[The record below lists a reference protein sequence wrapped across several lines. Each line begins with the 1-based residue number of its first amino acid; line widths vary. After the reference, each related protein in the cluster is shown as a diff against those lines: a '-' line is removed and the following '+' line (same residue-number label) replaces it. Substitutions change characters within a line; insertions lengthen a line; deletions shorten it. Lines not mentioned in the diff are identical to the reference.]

1 MYNNIYHIGGYTG
14 KLSWNLGKK
23 WGADACS
30 LKLPKEENDDDD
42 FKVRCEAFWTH
53 LEAAANS
60 IISSGSNNNGNANA
74 NGNCYQ
80 LKRYDYESEEAALA
94 SLGKGTI
101 MDAGQGAA
109 RDKRIKKAEK
119 AKKEGKELP
128 AAAGGGPVSVGRV
141 AIVTADDDNDND
153 NEDTTFALALLHG
166 ANLVLL
172 SRLGAPNKK
181 IASAGA

>member
-1 MYNNIYHIGGYTG
+1 M
-14 KLSWNLGKK
+14 
-23 WGADACS
+23 
-30 LKLPKEENDDDD
+30 
-42 FKVRCEAFWTH
+42 
-53 LEAAANS
+53 
-60 IISSGSNNNGNANA
+60 
-74 NGNCYQ
+74 
-80 LKRYDYESEEAALA
+80 KRYDYESEEAALA

-141 AIVTADDDNDND
+141 AIVTADDDNDN
-153 NEDTTFALALLHG
+153 EDTTFALALLHG